1 MLILGSRAFQ
11 VKIEVIVKAKVTV
24 GIRLRSRRANFDL
37 DFDFLPDTSKQKNMI
52 FAIGSSV
59 KFIYT
64 GDEGVVTE
72 LLEHNMINVRL
83 EDGEIIP
90 AFEEDIV
97 RMEDYKKIMQ
107 DKPPVKAK
115 SVPGK
120 KPKQI
125 KEPDRP
131 DIKQQYAILK
141 SMGIQVAFEGQQRS
155 DERIDKY
162 LIYLIN
168 DTRYSAIFTFT
179 LSSHGKTPR
188 TVNGK
193 IESVSTHSLGEL
205 TFEQLSES
213 AVFQLDCWQ
222 LTTAGSGPKLS
233 KSIKLKPQQFFKK
246 NMTAPLLNKQVHLY
260 VVFENFDPG
269 AKPKTDE
276 GLQAYTKRKAAENV
290 KPVKSNFKK
299 FNSFN
304 TQDFAEFN
312 NELDLHIEKLTDKS
326 KGMRNADM
334 LHLQMR
340 RFQDY
345 MDQAIRLGVPKVYI
359 IHGVGKGR
367 LKNDIHRW
375 LEDNAYVVKFKNEFH
390 QRFGYGATE
399 VDL

>member
-1 MLILGSRAFQ
+1 
-11 VKIEVIVKAKVTV
+11 
-24 GIRLRSRRANFDL
+24 
-37 DFDFLPDTSKQKNMI
+37 MI
-52 FAIGSSV
+52 FAIGSRV

-72 LLEHNMINVRL
+72 LLEHNMINVEL
-83 EDGEIIP
+83 DDGEIIP

-97 RMEDYKKIMQ
+97 RIEDYKKLMQ
-107 DKPPVKAK
+107 NKPPVKAK

-120 KPKQI
+120 IPKKP
-125 KEPDRP
+125 KEPDMPEVQR
-131 DIKQQYAILK
+131 QYTILK
-141 SMGIQVAFEGQQRS
+141 SMGIQIGFEAQQRS
-155 DERIDKY
+155 DDRIDKY
-162 LIYLIN
+162 LIHLIN
-168 DTRYSAIFTFT
+168 DTRYAALFTFT
-179 LSSHGKTPR
+179 LSSQGKTPR

-193 IESVSTHSLGEL
+193 IDSVATHTLGEL

-213 AVFQLDCWQ
+213 ATIELDCWQ
-222 LTTAGSGPKLS
+222 LTTEGSGPKLN

-246 NMTAPLLNKQVHLY
+246 KMTAPLLNKEVHLY
-260 VVFENFDPG
+260 VVFENFDPVVKTSSDEDLKAY
-269 AKPKTDE
+269 AKRRAK
-276 GLQAYTKRKAAENV
+276 ENH
-290 KPVKSNFKK
+290 KPVKNNFRK

-304 TQDFAEFN
+304 TADFAEFK
-312 NELDLHIEKLTDKS
+312 NELDLHIEKLTDTS

-345 MDQAIRLGVPKVYI
+345 MDQAIRLGVPRVFI

-375 LEDNAYVVKFKNEFH
+375 LKDNPYVTGFKNEFH
-390 QRFGYGATE
+390 PSYGYGATE

>member
-1 MLILGSRAFQ
+1 
-11 VKIEVIVKAKVTV
+11 
-24 GIRLRSRRANFDL
+24 
-37 DFDFLPDTSKQKNMI
+37 MI
-52 FAIGSSV
+52 FAIGSRV

-72 LLEHNMINVRL
+72 MLEHNMINVEL
-83 EDGEIIP
+83 DDGEIIP

-97 RMEDYKKIMQ
+97 RIEDYKKLMQ

-120 KPKQI
+120 MPKQV
-125 KEPDRP
+125 KGPDMP
-131 DIKQQYAILK
+131 EIQQQYAILK
-141 SMGIQVAFEGQQRS
+141 SMGIQVAFEPQQRN
-155 DERIDKY
+155 DDRIDKY
-162 LIYLIN
+162 LIHLIN
-168 DTRYSAIFTFT
+168 DTRYSALFTFI
-179 LSSHGKTPR
+179 LSSQGKTPR

-213 AVFQLDCWQ
+213 AVIELDCWQ
-222 LTTAGSGPKLS
+222 LTTEGSGPKLN

-246 NMTAPLLNKQVHLY
+246 KMTAPLLNKEVHLY
-260 VVFENFDPG
+260 VVFENFDP
-269 AKPKTDE
+269 AVKVSKDE
-276 GLQAYTKRKAAENV
+276 DLQAYSKRVAKENV
-290 KPVKSNFKK
+290 KPSKSKFKK

-312 NELDLHIEKLTDKS
+312 NELDLHIEKLTDTS

-345 MDQAIRLGVPKVYI
+345 MDQAIRLGVPKVFI

-375 LEDNAYVVKFKNEFH
+375 LKDNAYVIRYKNEFH
-390 QRFGYGATE
+390 HRFGYGATE